1 MTKDG
6 RNEHTSDYLSVVLT
20 KNGKIRMSEASLDA
34 EECGWSFDEFK
45 VGRNTEV
52 GEEKAVTLTEEGG
65 ATGQG
70 IGPAINE
77 IFCHTLLRKR
87 QGVGAEKRTGLRR

>member
-1 MTKDG
+1 LRVDGFKAGKDT
-6 RNEHTSDYLSVVLT
+6 EL
-20 KNGKIRMSEASLDA
+20 
-34 EECGWSFDEFK
+34 K
-45 VGRNTEV
+45 VGE
-52 GEEKAVTLTEEGG
+52 GKAVTSTEEGG

-87 QGVGAEKRTGLRR
+87 QGVGAEKRTGPR